1 MVSSKKY
8 SVIIRCYNEEKH
20 IGRLLSGLLAQ
31 SLPPD
36 EILVV
41 DSGSTDVTL
50 SIASRFPVKII
61 HVRKEEF
68 SFGKSLN
75 IGCQNARND
84 FLVFASAHVYPVYT
98 SWADE
103 ILKPFDNANTALVY
117 GKQRGNEATKFSERQ
132 VFKKWF
138 PDTVLVPQRHPFCN
152 NANAAIRREL
162 WEKYPFNE
170 QLTGLEDLGWAKTIT
185 EKNYDIQYEPKAV
198 VIHVHDETYQQIYNR
213 YYREALALKKIYP
226 QEKFGRREFIKLFC
240 SNVYMDM
247 ACAWEERVFFK
258 SFAGIIMF
266 RWMQFT
272 GTYRGF
278 TDSYTKESIL
288 KNRFYYPPQQRA
300 PGDKEEPQEEK
311 IDYSKM
317 DVHHV

>member
-1 MVSSKKY
+1 M
-8 SVIIRCYNEEKH
+8 RCYNEEKH

-31 SLPPD
+31 TLPPD

-41 DSGSTDVTL
+41 DSGSTDATL

-68 SFGKSLN
+68 SFGRALN
-75 IGCQNARND
+75 IGCQNAGND
-84 FLVFASAHVYPVYT
+84 FLVIVSAHVYPVYT

-103 ILKPFDNANTALVY
+103 ILKPFDDPKVALVY
-117 GKQRGNEATKFSERQ
+117 GKQRGNETTKFSERQ

-138 PDTVLVPQRHPFCN
+138 PDTVLASQRHPFCN

-162 WEKYPFNE
+162 WEKHPYDE
-170 QLTGLEDLGWAKTIT
+170 QLTGLEDLSWAKTIT
-185 EKNYDIQYEPKAV
+185 EENYEIYYEPKAV
-198 VIHVHDETYQQIYNR
+198 VIHVHDETYRQIYNR

-226 QEKFGRREFIKLFC
+226 QEKFGRREFVRLFC
-240 SNVYMDM
+240 SNVYADM
-247 ACAWEERVFFK
+247 VYAWAKKVFLQ
-258 SFAGIIMF
+258 SFTEIVMF

-272 GTYRGF
+272 GTHRGF
-278 TDSYTKESIL
+278 SDSYIKGSNL
-288 KNRFYYPPQQRA
+288 KDRFYYPPQEKTLV
-300 PGDKEEPQEEK
+300 DKERPEEEK

-317 DVHHV
+317 DVNHV